1 MPWLIILLIA
11 LLLALTVL
19 KAWLLWQERRRL
31 ENMAPALQELLP
43 DGIAA
48 GQRMLLYFYNEHCG
62 SCRSVT
68 PLIEELYRRGVGV
81 VKVDVRRHLMM
92 ARRFGIRA
100 TPSLV
105 VLERGQIACVHVGA
119 INDAT
124 LQQFYE
130 GCRRQPLCP

>member
-19 KAWLLWQERRRL
+19 KFRQLRQERRRQ
-31 ENMAPALQELLP
+31 ENMAPALRELLP
-43 DGIAA
+43 HGVAA
-48 GQRMLLYFYNEHCG
+48 GQRMMLYFYNQHCG

-68 PLIEELYRRGVGV
+68 PLIEDLYRRGAEV
-81 VKVDVRRHLMM
+81 VTVDVRRHLLM

-100 TPSLV
+100 TPSVV

-119 INDAT
+119 ISGAA
-124 LQQFYE
+124 LQQLYE
-130 GCRRQPLCP
+130 GCRMQPLCP